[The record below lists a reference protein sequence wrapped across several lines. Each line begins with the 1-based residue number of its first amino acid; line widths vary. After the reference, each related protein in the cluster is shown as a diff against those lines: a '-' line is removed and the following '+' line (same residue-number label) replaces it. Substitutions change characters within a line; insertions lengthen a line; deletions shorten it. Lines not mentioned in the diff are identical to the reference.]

1 MDTTSLACLR
11 DRGGPLIEPAKYN
24 SSSSYPVHRRY
35 KRLPDAFQDSTCEAR
50 INRKRWPIA
59 SWIWAGEVVVSG
71 EVRVSG
77 WQRSTALCLSKYRK
91 KCASFDSHPA
101 LSSPPGISY
110 TSPKRYVRTLYVKR
124 FASLARLSF
133 ILHIRFL
140 RILYRRPP

>member
-1 MDTTSLACLR
+1 MSLQSIIR
-11 DRGGPLIEPAKYN
+11 RRVIPIPSIELKF
-24 SSSSYPVHRRY
+24 
-35 KRLPDAFQDSTCEAR
+35 KGLPDAFQDSTCEAR

-91 KCASFDSHPA
+91 KCASFGSHPA

-110 TSPKRYVRTLYVKR
+110 TSPKRCVRIRYMLNDSPVYP
-124 FASLARLSF
+124 SF
-133 ILHIRFL
+133 YTFVSFVFYIDIESHREMIFQRTRIR
-140 RILYRRPP
+140 